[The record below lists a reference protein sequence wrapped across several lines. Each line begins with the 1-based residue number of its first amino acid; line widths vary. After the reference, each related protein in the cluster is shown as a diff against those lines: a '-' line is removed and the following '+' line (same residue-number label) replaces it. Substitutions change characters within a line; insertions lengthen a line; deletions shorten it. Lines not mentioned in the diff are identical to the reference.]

1 MAIEILDSWKEPD
14 TNFAVIKTS
23 EGVFVI
29 SMGRTNYS
37 TEGEGG
43 RFILSPC
50 RMYKRQICITWSART
65 NPADVSKSSERF
77 RYDLSR
83 IKDLTGVDTF
93 ELMEIVKEK
102 EEE

>member
-1 MAIEILDSWKEPD
+1 MSIEILDSWKEPD

-23 EGVFVI
+23 EGIFVI
-29 SMGRTNYS
+29 SRGRTSYAI
-37 TEGEGG
+37 EGEAE

-50 RMYKRQICITWSART
+50 RTYKRQICITWSAKT
-65 NPADVSKSSERF
+65 NPADISKSSERF

-83 IKDLTGVDTF
+83 IKDLTGVDPF
-93 ELMEIVKEK
+93 ELMKLLEKK